1 MNLKK
6 KILKFFFEGKKHKN
20 EFFFEGKKHKNEF
33 ITLKIIHEE

>member
-6 KILKFFFEGKKHKN
+6 ENLK
-20 EFFFEGKKHKNEF
+20 FFFEGKKHKNEF